1 MRLMR
6 MLGVALVWV
15 LGVALVASVSWVAI
29 NSAGR
34 QVVDTT
40 AVNIVKADGDVA
52 GTLPP
57 TSPST
62 PSTPPTPPTPPT
74 PSTSPTMSTAAT
86 STTTGTPGSALDVP
100 VSANQPGSGRPTIQS
115 QNPPQAPP
123 SAPSAGPLS
132 DTLVTAGGAVWLECT
147 GSLISNS
154 LVQPH
159 DGWSAER
166 YQRPGDVQA
175 HFDRRDVRI
184 DVQATCVAGQPR
196 FLMRTEKRDHDEY
209 RDD

>member
-40 AVNIVKADGDVA
+40 VVTTIKADGDVV
-52 GTLPP
+52 GMLP
-57 TSPST
+57 TISPST
-62 PSTPPTPPTPPT
+62 RPASPS
-74 PSTSPTMSTAAT
+74 MSTAAT
-86 STTTGTPGSALDVP
+86 STTTRTPGSALDVP
-100 VSANQPGSGRPTIQS
+100 VSASRQESGQPTTRSQTPRPQV
-115 QNPPQAPP
+115 P
-123 SAPSAGPLS
+123 SSPPSAGPLS
-132 DTLVTAGGAVWLECT
+132 DTLVTAGGVVWLECT
-147 GSLISNS
+147 GASISNS

-166 YQRPGDVQA
+166 YQQPWELGA

-184 DVQATCVAGQPR
+184 DVQATCAGGQPR
-196 FLMRTEKRDHDEY
+196 FSMRTEKRDHDEY
-209 RDD
+209 GGD

>member
-40 AVNIVKADGDVA
+40 VVTTIKADGDVV
-52 GTLPP
+52 GTLPT
-57 TSPST
+57 TSPSI
-62 PSTPPTPPTPPT
+62 PSISSTL
-74 PSTSPTMSTAAT
+74 STSPSMSTAAT
-86 STTTGTPGSALDVP
+86 PTTTRTPGSALDVP
-100 VSANQPGSGRPTIQS
+100 VSPRRPVSGQPTIRS
-115 QNPPQAPP
+115 QDSPQAPP

-132 DTLVTAGGAVWLECT
+132 DTLVTAGGAVWMECT
-147 GSLISNS
+147 GALISNS

-166 YQRPGDVQA
+166 YQRAGDVQA

-184 DVQATCVAGQPR
+184 DVQATCVGGQPR
-196 FLMRTEKRDHDEY
+196 FSMRTEKRDHDEY
-209 RDD
+209 GDD

>member
-1 MRLMR
+1 MRLIR
-6 MLGVALVWV
+6 MLGVAVVWV

-40 AVNIVKADGDVA
+40 VVTTIKADGNVV
-52 GTLPP
+52 GTFPT
-57 TSPST
+57 TSPSIPT
-62 PSTPPTPPTPPT
+62 ISSTL
-74 PSTSPTMSTAAT
+74 STSPSRSTAAT
-86 STTTGTPGSALDVP
+86 PTTTRTPGSALDVP
-100 VSANQPGSGRPTIQS
+100 VSPRRPVSGQSTIRS
-115 QNPPQAPP
+115 QNPP

-132 DTLVTAGGAVWLECT
+132 DTLVTAGGAVWMECT
-147 GSLISNS
+147 GALISNS

-184 DVQATCVAGQPR
+184 DVQATCVGGQPR
-196 FLMRTEKRDHDEY
+196 FSMRTEKGDHDE
-209 RDD
+209 